1 MEKIGKTFSSQQSLK
16 GFIEYLGLK
25 KEDLMVFYDEK
36 GHQVSFSNDEGD
48 LIEETWHT
56 SGFLLG
62 DKSGFISHS
71 IPVEKMDADAWD
83 EAVAEDWY
91 NISFVTEDT
100 LREGET
106 SLRKYWYIHKKPF
119 GSLKLMTRRD

>member
-1 MEKIGKTFSSQQSLK
+1 MKKIEKTFSSQQSLK
-16 GFIEYLGLK
+16 GFIKDLGLK
-25 KEDLMVFYDEK
+25 KEDLQVFYDEK

-71 IPVEKMDADAWD
+71 IPVESMGASDWD
-83 EAVAEDWY
+83 EAIEMDKY

-106 SLRKYWYIHKKPF
+106 SLRKYWYIHLKPF